1 LLRSDGG
8 TVTRAPQID
17 AGLQTQLE
25 LARQVQLR
33 LLPDRR
39 CCLSDWEVAFSYES
53 AGFVSG
59 DYVDLIPAGADAFY
73 FALGDVSGKGV
84 AASMLMSHL
93 HATLRTLLPSNR
105 TIEEVV
111 TTASSTFCQS
121 ALPAQFATFVLGKAD
136 RSGNVEL
143 VNAGH
148 NPILLVEGAE
158 VEIIAAA
165 SLPLGMFCSTDFTSV
180 RPSVGSESTLFL
192 YSDGITESTDE
203 TGNEFDLNRL
213 AETLLQSR
221 NRLPSD
227 LLITIQRTI
236 IAFTNGAQP
245 SDDRTMLALRW
256 SPKRNLNS
264 ATLQCLVPLHRKFR
278 TFDHGRGD
286 HEP

>member
-1 LLRSDGG
+1 MTATSQVERDLH
-8 TVTRAPQID
+8 A
-17 AGLQTQLE
+17 QLE

-33 LLPDRR
+33 LLPERR
-39 CCLSDWEVAFSYES
+39 CCLSDWDVAFSYKS

-93 HATLRTLLPSNR
+93 HATLRTLLPSKR

-121 ALPAQFATFVLGKAD
+121 ALPAQFATLVLGKAD
-136 RSGNVEL
+136 RRGNVEL

-148 NPILLVEGAE
+148 NPVLLVEGAE
-158 VEIIAAA
+158 AETIAAA

-180 RPSVGSESTLFL
+180 RRSVSPESTLFL
-192 YSDGITESTDE
+192 YSDGITESTDR

-221 NRLPSD
+221 NQLPSE
-227 LLITIQRTI
+227 LVETIQRTI
-236 IAFTNGAQP
+236 IGFTNGAQP

-256 SPKRNLNS
+256 SPK
-264 ATLQCLVPLHRKFR
+264 
-278 TFDHGRGD
+278 GI
-286 HEP
+286 

>member
-1 LLRSDGG
+1 LLWADLLRSNGG
-8 TVTRAPQID
+8 TVTIALQID
-17 AGLQTQLE
+17 AGLQAQLE

-93 HATLRTLLPSNR
+93 HATLRTLLRSNQ
-105 TIEEVV
+105 TVEEVV
-111 TTASSTFCQS
+111 ATASSTFCQN
-121 ALPAQFATFVLGKAD
+121 ALPAQFATLVLGKAD
-136 RSGNVEL
+136 RGGNVEL

-148 NPILLVEGAE
+148 NPVLLVEGDE

-165 SLPLGMFCSTDFTSV
+165 SLPLGMFCSTEFASV
-180 RPSVGSESTLFL
+180 KRHVTPQSTLLL
-192 YSDGITESTDE
+192 YSDGITESTDPA
-203 TGNEFDLNRL
+203 GNEFDQNRL
-213 AETLLQSR
+213 AETLLQSG
-221 NRLPSD
+221 NLLPSVVVE
-227 LLITIQRTI
+227 TIQRAI
-236 IAFTNGAQP
+236 VRYTNGAQP

-256 SPKRNLNS
+256 SPK
-264 ATLQCLVPLHRKFR
+264 
-278 TFDHGRGD
+278 GI
-286 HEP
+286 

>member
-1 LLRSDGG
+1 LLWPDLLRSNGG
-8 TVTRAPQID
+8 TVTIALQTD
-17 AGLQTQLE
+17 AGLQVQLE

-39 CCLSDWEVAFSYES
+39 CCLCDWEVAFSYES

-59 DYVDLIPAGADAFY
+59 DYVDLI
-73 FALGDVSGKGV
+73 LGDVSGKGV

-121 ALPAQFATFVLGKAD
+121 ALPAQFATLVLGKAD

-148 NPILLVEGAE
+148 NPVLLVENAE
-158 VEIIAAA
+158 VEVIAAA

-180 RPSVGSESTLFL
+180 KRSVSRESTLFL
-192 YSDGITESTDE
+192 YSDGITESTDK

-213 AETLLQSR
+213 SETLLQSR
-221 NRLPSD
+221 NQLPSD
-227 LLITIQRTI
+227 LLETIQRTI

-256 SPKRNLNS
+256 SPK
-264 ATLQCLVPLHRKFR
+264 
-278 TFDHGRGD
+278 GI
-286 HEP
+286 

>member
-1 LLRSDGG
+1 LLWPDLLRSNGG
-8 TVTRAPQID
+8 TVTIAPQVET
-17 AGLQTQLE
+17 GLQAQLE

-39 CCLSDWEVAFSYES
+39 CCLSEWEVAFSYES

-111 TTASSTFCQS
+111 TIASSTFCQS
-121 ALPAQFATFVLGKAD
+121 ALPAQFATLVLGKAD
-136 RSGNVEL
+136 SSGNLEL

-148 NPILLVEGAE
+148 NPVLLVARAE
-158 VEIIAAA
+158 VEVIAAA
-165 SLPLGMFCSTDFTSV
+165 SLPLGMFCSTEFASV
-180 RPSVGSESTLFL
+180 KRRVSPESTLFL

-203 TGNEFDLNRL
+203 AGNEFDINRL
-213 AETLLQSR
+213 SETLLQSG
-221 NRLPSD
+221 NLLPSAVVE
-227 LLITIQRTI
+227 TIQRAI
-236 IAFTNGAQP
+236 VGHTNGAQP

-256 SPKRNLNS
+256 SPK
-264 ATLQCLVPLHRKFR
+264 
-278 TFDHGRGD
+278 GI
-286 HEP
+286 

>member
-1 LLRSDGG
+1 MTTTSQVEGD
-8 TVTRAPQID
+8 
-17 AGLQTQLE
+17 LQTQLE

-33 LLPDRR
+33 LLPERR

-111 TTASSTFCQS
+111 TIASSTFCQS
-121 ALPAQFATFVLGKAD
+121 ALPAQFATLVLGKAD

-148 NPILLVEGAE
+148 NPVLLLEGAE
-158 VEIIAAA
+158 VEVIAAA
-165 SLPLGMFCSTDFTSV
+165 SLPLGMFCSTEFASV
-180 RPSVGSESTLFL
+180 KRRVSPESTLFL
-192 YSDGITESTDE
+192 YSEWITESTDE
-203 TGNEFDLNRL
+203 AGNEFGQNRL
-213 AETLLQSR
+213 TEALLQSR
-221 NRLPSD
+221 NLLPSAVVEA
-227 LLITIQRTI
+227 IQRSI
-236 IAFTNGAQP
+236 IGFTNAAQP
-245 SDDRTMLALRW
+245 RDDRTMLALRW
-256 SPKRNLNS
+256 SPK
-264 ATLQCLVPLHRKFR
+264 
-278 TFDHGRGD
+278 GI
-286 HEP
+286 

>member
-1 LLRSDGG
+1 MTTTSQVEGN
-8 TVTRAPQID
+8 
-17 AGLQTQLE
+17 LQTQLE

-33 LLPDRR
+33 LLPERR

-111 TTASSTFCQS
+111 TIASSTFCQS
-121 ALPAQFATFVLGKAD
+121 ALPAQFATLVLGKAD
-136 RSGNVEL
+136 RSGKVEL

-148 NPILLVEGAE
+148 NPVLLIEGAE
-158 VEIIAAA
+158 VEVIAAS
-165 SLPLGMFCSTDFTSV
+165 SLPLGMFCSTEFASV
-180 RPSVGSESTLFL
+180 KRRVSPESTLFL

-203 TGNEFDLNRL
+203 AGNEFDQNRL
-213 AETLLQSR
+213 AEALLQSR
-221 NRLPSD
+221 N
-227 LLITIQRTI
+227 LLTSAVVETIQRTI
-236 IAFTNGAQP
+236 VRYTNGEQP

-256 SPKRNLNS
+256 SPK
-264 ATLQCLVPLHRKFR
+264 
-278 TFDHGRGD
+278 GI
-286 HEP
+286 

>member
-1 LLRSDGG
+1 MTTTSQVEGD
-8 TVTRAPQID
+8 
-17 AGLQTQLE
+17 LQTQLE

-33 LLPDRR
+33 LLPERR
-39 CCLSDWEVAFSYES
+39 CCLSDWEVAFSYEA

-59 DYVDLIPAGADAFY
+59 DYIDLIPAGADAFY

-121 ALPAQFATFVLGKAD
+121 ALPAQFATLVLGKAD

-148 NPILLVEGAE
+148 NPVLLVEGAE
-158 VEIIAAA
+158 VEVIAAA
-165 SLPLGMFCSTDFTSV
+165 SLPLGMFCSTEFASV
-180 RPSVGSESTLFL
+180 KRRVSPESTLFL

-203 TGNEFDLNRL
+203 AGNEFDQNRL
-213 AETLLQSR
+213 ANTLLQSR
-221 NRLPSD
+221 NQLPSAVVE
-227 LLITIQRTI
+227 TIQRTI
-236 IAFTNGAQP
+236 IGYTNGAQP

-256 SPKRNLNS
+256 SPK
-264 ATLQCLVPLHRKFR
+264 
-278 TFDHGRGD
+278 GI
-286 HEP
+286 

>member
-1 LLRSDGG
+1 MTIPLQ
-8 TVTRAPQID
+8 TD
-17 AGLQTQLE
+17 AGLQAQLE
-25 LARQVQLR
+25 LARHVQLR

-53 AGFVSG
+53 AGYVSG
-59 DYVDLIPAGADAFY
+59 DYVDLIPAGSDAFY

-93 HATLRTLLPSNR
+93 HATLRTLLPSNK

-121 ALPAQFATFVLGKAD
+121 ALPAQFATLVLGKAD

-148 NPILLVEGAE
+148 NPVLLAEGAE

-165 SLPLGMFCSTDFTSV
+165 SLPLGMFCSTDFTRVRRSV
-180 RPSVGSESTLFL
+180 SPGSTLLL
-192 YSDGITESTDE
+192 YSDGITESTDK

-213 AETLLQSR
+213 AETLLQSG
-221 NRLPSD
+221 NRLPSE
-227 LLITIQRTI
+227 LVETIRRTI
-236 IAFTNGAQP
+236 IGFTNGAQP

-256 SPKRNLNS
+256 SPK
-264 ATLQCLVPLHRKFR
+264 
-278 TFDHGRGD
+278 GI
-286 HEP
+286 

>member
-1 LLRSDGG
+1 LLWPDLLRSNGS
-8 TVTRAPQID
+8 TVTFAPQTD
-17 AGLQTQLE
+17 VGLQAQLE

-59 DYVDLIPAGADAFY
+59 DYVDLIPAGSDAFY

-121 ALPAQFATFVLGKAD
+121 ALPAQFATLVLGKAD
-136 RSGNVEL
+136 RNGNVEL

-148 NPILLVEGAE
+148 NAVLLVEGAE
-158 VEIIAAA
+158 VDVIAAA
-165 SLPLGMFCSTDFTSV
+165 SLPLGMFCSTEFASV
-180 RPSVGSESTLFL
+180 KRRVSPESTLFL

-203 TGNEFDLNRL
+203 AGNEFDQNRVAEALL
-213 AETLLQSR
+213 ASR
-221 NRLPSD
+221 DRLPPE
-227 LLITIQRTI
+227 LLETIQRAI
-236 IAFTNGAQP
+236 IGFTNGAQP

-256 SPKRNLNS
+256 SAK
-264 ATLQCLVPLHRKFR
+264 
-278 TFDHGRGD
+278 GI
-286 HEP
+286 